1 MYFLQGRNSV
11 SDFTT
16 TDYVLEAALPGA
28 RAWQLA
34 MRSSCF
40 LHWLAELQPLHGSV
54 PLFH

>member
-1 MYFLQGRNSV
+1 M

-16 TDYVLEAALPGA
+16 TDYVLGAALPGA

-54 PLFH
+54 PLSH